1 MKLAITALAFAV
13 YTIGV
18 AAVYA
23 GEGCHS
29 ACAEG
34 YTYSQETGQCVK
46 TSVSSGRRAERP
58 RPRPGRRQGM
68 I

>member
-46 TSVSSGRRAERP
+46 TSVSS
-58 RPRPGRRQGM
+58 
-68 I
+68 